1 MFRKIKG
8 QQQVIDLLTNAISNE
23 RISQAYLF
31 HGSDGVGKFI
41 TALYFGMALNCLS
54 SSEYRPC
61 GICASCHKFLSFEHP
76 DFNYLFPT
84 TNLKLSA
91 DGEIKDSEALEQYQ
105 AYINNKKESPWQDF
119 YFSGSTEIRKESI
132 SLLIKR
138 LELSIHE
145 GEYRIV
151 IIENADMMNTATAN
165 AFLKTLE
172 EPPDR
177 TVIILIT
184 ERLPQLLPTILSRCQ
199 PVYFK
204 PLSQA
209 VIQEILYEQFAV
221 DTLMAKSAARISGG
235 NLRTAIRIAQD
246 TSNTTRIKAF
256 EMLDMAAR
264 DAALEYLN
272 LAAKS
277 KESADAVRD
286 LIAYIGIILN
296 DLAIVEYA
304 PQEVTNLDKLDLLKD
319 LTNDNLT
326 DQIPEYLLK
335 LDEYSR
341 MLEGNVNPGLL
352 QLNLFLGLR
361 NLLCNKQ

>member
-8 QQQVIDLLTNAISNE
+8 QQQVIDLLTSAIHNE

-54 SSEYRPC
+54 SNEYRPC
-61 GICASCHKFLSFEHP
+61 GVCASCHKFLSFEHP
-76 DFNYLFPT
+76 DFIYLFPT
-84 TNLKLSA
+84 INLKLSPE
-91 DGEIKDSEALEQYQ
+91 GEIKDKEALTQYQ
-105 AYINNKKESPWQDF
+105 AYIQNKIDSPWQDY

-145 GEYRIV
+145 GDYRIV

-172 EPPDR
+172 EPPPN

-209 VIQEILYEQFAV
+209 VIQDILFEQFAV
-221 DTLMAKSAARISGG
+221 DTQVAKSASRISGG
-235 NLRTAIRIAQD
+235 NLKTAIRIAQD
-246 TSNTTRIKAF
+246 SSNTTRIKAF
-256 EMLDMAAR
+256 EMLDLAANNATL
-264 DAALEYLN
+264 DYLN
-272 LAAKS
+272 SMGKS
-277 KESADAVRD
+277 KEGADQIND
-286 LIAYIGIILN
+286 LIAYLGVIVN
-296 DLAIVEYA
+296 DLAIVQYA
-304 PQEVTNLDKLDLLKD
+304 PDEITNLDKTELLQ
-319 LTNDNLT
+319 NLANESVT
-326 DQIPEYLLK
+326 ERVPDFLLK
-335 LDEYSR
+335 LDDYSR
-341 MLEGNVNPGLL
+341 KLDGNVNPALL
-352 QLNLFLGLR
+352 QLNLFLSLR
-361 NLLCNKQ
+361 NLLIKS

>member
-8 QQQVIDLLTNAISNE
+8 QPQVIDLLTSAITNE
-23 RISQAYLF
+23 RIAQAYLF

-54 SSEYRPC
+54 STEYRPC
-61 GICASCHKFLSFEHP
+61 GVCDSCHKFLSYEHP
-76 DFNYLFPT
+76 DFIYLFPT
-84 TNLKLSA
+84 INLKLSTE
-91 DGEIKDSEALEQYQ
+91 GEIKDNEALEQYK
-105 AYINNKKESPWQDF
+105 AYIKNKMESPWQDY
-119 YFSGSTEIRKESI
+119 YFSGSTEIRKESM

-145 GEYRIV
+145 GEYRVV

-172 EPPDR
+172 EPPEH

-209 VIQEILYEQFAV
+209 VIQEILFEQFAV
-221 DTLMAKSAARISGG
+221 DTVMAKSAARISGG
-235 NLRTAIRIAQD
+235 NLKTAIRIAQD
-246 TSNTTRIKAF
+246 SSKTTRIKAF
-256 EMLDMAAR
+256 EMLDLAAR
-264 DAALEYLN
+264 NAALEYLSS
-272 LAAKS
+272 AGKG
-277 KESADAVRD
+277 KENADQVSD
-286 LIAYIGIILN
+286 LIAYLGIIVN
-296 DLAIVEYA
+296 DLAIVQYA
-304 PQEVTNLDKLDLLKD
+304 PDEITNLDKLELLHE
-319 LTNDNLT
+319 LACESVTERT
-326 DQIPEYLLK
+326 PEFLLLLDDYSRK
-335 LDEYSR
+335 LD
-341 MLEGNVNPGLL
+341 GNVNPCLL

-361 NLLCNKQ
+361 NLLRKAI